1 MISGC
6 CWCWI
11 CLSCW
16 WSIISWTCSASK
28 FVSKKLRLNCLWWF
42 GRLISQIIPW
52 GIFTG
57 LLKVIINI
65 SRIWLGNWGIIRLR
79 NYRWSTIIFYLRIC
93 RGCNLVIISTT
104 LIYCWGD
111 SCGCG
116 NWGSFSIWSWNIVSR
131 YALIL
136 ICLRLGSL
144 TCSELRLLRNRC
156 LDRRL
161 DWWLNASLRS

>member
-1 MISGC
+1 
-6 CWCWI
+6 
-11 CLSCW
+11 
-16 WSIISWTCSASK
+16 
-28 FVSKKLRLNCLWWF
+28 
-42 GRLISQIIPW
+42 
-52 GIFTG
+52 
-57 LLKVIINI
+57 
-65 SRIWLGNWGIIRLR
+65 LGNWGIIRLR
-79 NYRWSTIIFYLRIC
+79 NYRWSAIIFYLRIC